1 MTPICPVIER
11 ARPLLGTHV
20 AVRVHGLAEHEAQS
34 AINDAFAE
42 IALIHS
48 RMSFHEADSDI
59 SNLNRD
65 AYDLPVRVHPHTFEV
80 LHLAQ
85 ELSEASEGCFDIT
98 VASRLVDW
106 GFLPPPVF
114 RVRPDPQSNWRD
126 VELRD
131 DRRVRF
137 RRPLWIDL
145 GGIAKGYAVDQAMVR
160 LRAHGVA
167 QASVNAGGDLRVYGP
182 ATERVSLRLD
192 SVSSDALPIIEID
205 NGSVASS
212 SGMLERSSRR
222 NKMGGSHIDG
232 RRGHPVGMRSF
243 VAVVAE
249 RCVIADA
256 LTKAVLALGQRSEDL
271 LRRYDA
277 TAHLHT
283 VRGWRSIGPSG

>member
-20 AVRVHGLAEHEAQS
+20 AVRVHGLAELEAQS
-34 AINDAFAE
+34 AVNDAFAE

-65 AYDLPVRVHPHTFEV
+65 AYDWPVRVHPHTFEV
-80 LHLAQ
+80 LRLAR

-106 GFLPPPVF
+106 GFLPPPVS

-126 VELRD
+126 VELRN

-137 RRPLWIDL
+137 HRPLWVDL
-145 GGIAKGYAVDQAMVR
+145 GGIAKGYAVDQAVNR
-160 LRAHGVA
+160 LRARGVA

-182 ATERVSLRLD
+182 ATERVRLRLD

-205 NGSVASS
+205 NCSVASS
-212 SGMLERSSRR
+212 SGMRERSSRR
-222 NKMGGSHIDG
+222 NEMRGRGPHIDG
-232 RRGHPVGMRSF
+232 RGGLPVGTRSF

-256 LTKAVLALGQRSEDL
+256 LTKAV
-271 LRRYDA
+271 
-277 TAHLHT
+277 
-283 VRGWRSIGPSG
+283 